1 MESLFGK
8 YIKERNNKEIVEN
21 EKGFMT
27 YYFIGD
33 ACYIEDVYVLPEY
46 RRTKQCVEF
55 GEQVEKIAKEKGC
68 TKMYGS
74 VVPSAPY
81 STINL
86 MGLLNFGWRLDSS
99 TNNFILVTKDL

>member
-8 YIKERNNKEIVEN
+8 YIKERNNKEIIEN

-27 YYFIGD
+27 YYFVDD

-46 RRTKQCVEF
+46 RRSRLCVNF
-55 GEQVEKIAKEKGC
+55 GEEVEKIAKEKGC
-68 TKMYGS
+68 KKLYGS

-86 MGLLNFGWRLDSS
+86 MGLLNFGWKLDSS
-99 TNNFILVTKDL
+99 AINFILVVKDL